1 MKRLRQSVSQN
12 KRRNSTSR
20 QLKCFIF
27 RRRPTFELL
36 EVRQMLTAVSWDGGG
51 GNLLWSNALN
61 WSNNQ
66 LPTTADDVTI
76 DASGSVTVTYDVANA
91 TTIKSLTLS
100 DSLNA
105 TGKSLTITD
114 TLAIAGGKALT
125 MASAASTFSAQG
137 VTSINGVS
145 LIVTTG
151 TLSLPGLTSYTETT
165 GATFQ
170 ATGTGSVLDLPN
182 VSIITGI
189 NSGSQHR
196 FPIKTTSGGRINL
209 PQVTQIV
216 SPAGAGNGTGIDVST
231 DGANSRIDLPASPR
245 SSTTI

>member
-1 MKRLRQSVSQN
+1 MVATNGGTLQTPQL
-12 KRRNSTSR
+12 TSLTGVAMTLNGPTAIPVT
-20 QLKCFIF
+20 QLDTLNASSITVTGGTVVFSG
-27 RRRPTFELL
+27 
-36 EVRQMLTAVSWDGGG
+36 LTG
-51 GNLLWSNALN
+51 GNANGTSF
-61 WSNNQ
+61 
-66 LPTTADDVTI
+66 
-76 DASGSVTVTYDVANA
+76 SVTA
-91 TTIKSLTLS
+91 
-100 DSLNA
+100 
-105 TGKSLTITD
+105 
-114 TLAIAGGKALT
+114 
-125 MASAASTFSAQG
+125 
-137 VTSINGVS
+137 
-145 LIVTTG
+145 G

-216 SPAGAGNGTGIDVST
+216 SPAGAGNGTGIDVSA
-231 DGANSRIDLPASPR
+231 DGANSRIDLPAASPR